1 MITCACGAKV
11 HEKSIVF
18 FGTSVIIYVLSLMM
32 ALVMTLMIGTSRGA
46 WLVSLCL
53 LVAAVDAR
61 ASRVFVDFKISVV
74 DLCACCLPPY
84 FSLSMTLGHGL
95 HALCARNTYHI
106 VHAPVVPT

>member
-1 MITCACGAKV
+1 MITCTCGAEV
-11 HEKSIVF
+11 HEKSIAF
-18 FGTSVIIYVLSLMM
+18 LAPPVIIYVLSLMM
-32 ALVMTLMIGTSRGA
+32 ALMMTLMIGTSRGA
-46 WLVSLCL
+46 WLVSLRL
-53 LVAAVDAR
+53 LVAARDTR
-61 ASRVFVDFKISVV
+61 PSRVFVDFTPSVV